1 MIYAVNYSVTVEN
14 YCNIVTI
21 LIQNENNYLNK
32 IINVNLKINLITH
45 LITIIQE
52 IHSFKIF

>member
-32 IINVNLKINLITH
+32 IININLKINLITH
-45 LITIIQE
+45 LIPIIQE